1 MVLSKTHHLSSARS
15 LRANLLHRLRS
26 LLPALLLATAARLKL
41 AKELLRHGHQ
51 VRELLKARD
60 LLLVKVCLRI
70 RDNSLCPS
78 SSRKGRVINQQA
90 NSRTGLPIL
99 AGSIPRV
106 GRSNRGLAP
115 PPSSPNLLLKA
126 RGVQGDDPRCS
137 KSPSPHRSQVRT
149 TQQWA
154 ALLN

>member
-1 MVLSKTHHLSSARS
+1 MVLSKPHHLSSVHS

-78 SSRKGRVINQQA
+78 SRRGRVINQQA
-90 NSRTGLPIL
+90 NSRTGLPSL
-99 AGSIPRV
+99 AGSSPRV

-137 KSPSPHRSQVRT
+137 KSPSPHRSPVRT